1 VSGCGLS
8 PAPAVADP
16 APARSLRLQSQI
28 ALLRSDHLARAPQ
41 SSLHPSRKSVR
52 ATQTQQ
58 RMTPVHHARSDA
70 ASPLL
75 SASGPGKLDED
86 SGYAHFDVKYL
97 SLVFRP
103 FKNEILL
110 GKVHT
115 ITNVSAGGREK
126 RGGRITS
133 SWKEMIWHCC

>member
-1 VSGCGLS
+1 
-8 PAPAVADP
+8 
-16 APARSLRLQSQI
+16 
-28 ALLRSDHLARAPQ
+28 
-41 SSLHPSRKSVR
+41 
-52 ATQTQQ
+52 
-58 RMTPVHHARSDA
+58 MTPVHHARSDA